1 MEEKQYVFT
10 QEDLEFI
17 QNLLPEEVQV
27 FLRNDNTTMDTRYNK
42 RNKYVEGAIFRFN
55 PDLYKEIENYFSK
68 IGKVTFNND
77 KSCWW
82 IFY

>member
-1 MEEKQYVFT
+1 MEEKKYVFT
-10 QEDLEFI
+10 KEDLEFV

-42 RNKYVEGAIFRFN
+42 RNKYVENAIFGFN
-55 PDLYKEIENYFSK
+55 LDFYKEIENYFSK

-77 KSCWW
+77 RSCWW